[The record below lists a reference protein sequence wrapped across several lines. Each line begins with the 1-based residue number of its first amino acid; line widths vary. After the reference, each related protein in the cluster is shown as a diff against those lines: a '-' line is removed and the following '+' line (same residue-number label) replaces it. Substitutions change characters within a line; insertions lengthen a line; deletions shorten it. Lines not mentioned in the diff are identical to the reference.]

1 MFFNKKE
8 DEEQSINTQLSNKS
22 NLGRGYTSIAS
33 AKEELFKEHV
43 EFDPLEYINTKEQ
56 FFGAEHSVSKPF
68 YIPFEDST
76 HLLYVGATR
85 SAKGVA
91 LAHRAVEA
99 IRQGKGLIIIDPKRD
114 DFLPQVIIEEL
125 SRQGR
130 PSADMLIASWPNNFG
145 YSAFNHDDTYLEFSN
160 KLIVALDLAPT
171 GDPKA
176 DYYRRNERTLLK
188 SIIKIYFNSQK
199 LLKVSFEH
207 NYKSLVNFIKY
218 LLSDMQT
225 LQAYY
230 RESAKNKPNYDLL
243 ENLNALYFDKN
254 ALNNLELEQEDVS
267 TLRGLYQTVLE
278 LCDSN
283 IYTNIN
289 LDSALYDNK
298 IIYIQADQLDDASLK
313 MLKMLQVDIIQKA
326 KKRTANAIVIADEVS
341 FYATKTLADSL
352 STIAGFGVHYILA
365 MQDLAQLHDDVIKK
379 PILSNCQTKLF
390 YKSSD
395 IETLEY
401 IQTLSGKELVT
412 QISKQNETT
421 TIRQTQ
427 EDYLNITRL
436 RALKRDRVAVLICE
450 ALNAPVIVQTWHI
463 EVEHKFNWSKYITT
477 FNEVKV
483 SQLKK
488 LYKVKEA
495 QEEELYHDKNKDDK
509 NDEKQEK
516 VEEMKI

>member
-1 MFFNKKE
+1 MFFSKKKE
-8 DEEQSINTQLSNKS
+8 VKAKSYHDKAPLSV
-22 NLGRGYTSIAS
+22 LGRGLTSISS
-33 AKEELFKEHV
+33 AKEELFKKHI
-43 EFDPLEYINTKEQ
+43 EFNPLEYINTKKQ
-56 FFGAEHSVSKPF
+56 FFGAEHSEKKPF

-99 IRQGKGLIIIDPKRD
+99 IRQNKGLIIIDPKKD
-114 DFLPQVIIEEL
+114 DFLPQVILEEL
-125 SRQGR
+125 ERQGR
-130 PSADMLIASWPNNFG
+130 PSIDMLIASWPNNFG
-145 YSAFNHDDTYLEFSN
+145 YSAFNSDDSYLEFSN

-171 GDPKA
+171 GEPSA

-188 SIIKIYFNSQK
+188 SIVKIYFNAHE
-199 LLKVSFEH
+199 LLNVQFEH
-207 NYKSLVNFIKY
+207 NYKSLAMFIKY
-218 LLSDMQT
+218 LLHDMQT

-230 RESAKNKPNYDLL
+230 REDAKNKPNYDLL
-243 ENLNALYFDKN
+243 DNLNALYFDKN
-254 ALNNLELEQEDVS
+254 ALNALELEQEDIS
-267 TLRGLYQTVLE
+267 TFRGLYQTIQE
-278 LCDSN
+278 LCN
-283 IYTNIN
+283 AEIYTKIN
-289 LDSALYDNK
+289 LDSAMYDNK

-326 KKRTANAIVIADEVS
+326 KKKMANAVVISDEVS

-401 IQTLSGKELVT
+401 IQALSGKELVT
-412 QISKQNETT
+412 QMSKNEYSLTM
-421 TIRQTQ
+421 RQTQ

-463 EVEHKFNWSKYITT
+463 EVKNKFDWAKYIISL
-477 FNEVKV
+477 NEIKV
-483 SQLKK
+483 STLNK
-488 LYKVKEA
+488 LYKIKDTQKETE
-495 QEEELYHDKNKDDK
+495 QKSEESVEVEL
-509 NDEKQEK
+509 
-516 VEEMKI
+516 